1 MFLIERADAWSQ
13 NWIKNGSNSW
23 EEFMMSI
30 CNRFGEQGIEDIVEE
45 FRQENFVV
53 EYQDVFEGLRV

>member
-1 MFLIERADAWSQ
+1 
-13 NWIKNGSNSW
+13 
-23 EEFMMSI
+23 MMSI
-30 CNRFGEQGIEDIVEE
+30 CNRFGEQSIEDIVEE